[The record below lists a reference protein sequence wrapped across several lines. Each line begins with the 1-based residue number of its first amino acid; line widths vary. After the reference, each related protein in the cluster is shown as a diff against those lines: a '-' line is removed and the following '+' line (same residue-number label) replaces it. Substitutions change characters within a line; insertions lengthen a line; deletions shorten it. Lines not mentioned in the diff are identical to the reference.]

1 MTKDKGA
8 GNATILNNAGQIDK
22 PINILT
28 AIGEIQSFSVIERD
42 SIDEINKDALN
53 IVHRIDFY
61 MVGLKG
67 ALLTGIIGSV
77 LIPFSIGVLDKLIP
91 IFGDRRLT
99 LFDQLYALILLLGPS
114 LAYGIFISGIAK
126 CYVGNIT
133 KGMIKNLLSGLFLGE
148 TLKVFI
154 FSVLFSYIYV
164 KFSKNEIYR
173 IVYWLSEHIN
183 KPQGYWVSVYSWLVK
198 FRNVF
203 PTSIVIIF
211 IAAFL
216 MLGIPMIRLS
226 IKHYKDKKN
235 VTGDF
240 K

>member
-1 MTKDKGA
+1 MAKDKGA

-42 SIDEINKDALN
+42 SIEEINKDALN
-53 IVHRIDFY
+53 VVHRIDFY

-91 IFGDRRLT
+91 IFGDRQLT

-114 LAYGIFISGIAK
+114 LAYGIFISGIAR

-133 KGMIKNLLSGLFLGE
+133 KGMIKNLLSGLFFGE
-148 TLKVFI
+148 TIKVFI
-154 FSVLFSYIYV
+154 FTILFSYIYV
-164 KFSKNEIYR
+164 KFSKKEIFHM
-173 IVYWLSEHIN
+173 VYWLSEHIN
-183 KPQGYWVSVYSWLVK
+183 KPQSYWQLMYSWLIK

-216 MLGIPMIRLS
+216 MLGIPMTRLV

-235 VTGDF
+235 INGDF
-240 K
+240 

>member
-1 MTKDKGA
+1 MPKDKGA

-22 PINILT
+22 PLNILS

-42 SIDEINKDALN
+42 SIEEINKDALN

-67 ALLTGIIGSV
+67 ALLTGILGTI

-91 IFGDRRLT
+91 IFGDRQLT
-99 LFDQLYALILLLGPS
+99 LFDQLYALTLLLGPS
-114 LAYGIFISGIAK
+114 LAYGIFISGIAR

-148 TLKVFI
+148 MLKVFI

-173 IVYWLSEHIN
+173 VVYLLSAHIN

-216 MLGIPMIRLS
+216 MLGIPMIRLT

-235 VTGDF
+235 VNGVF
-240 K
+240 

>member
-1 MTKDKGA
+1 MAKDKGA

-114 LAYGIFISGIAK
+114 LAYGIFISGIAR

-148 TLKVFI
+148 TIKVFI
-154 FSVLFSYIYV
+154 FTVLFSYIYV

-198 FRNVF
+198 FRSVF

-216 MLGIPMIRLS
+216 MLGIPMTRLA

-235 VTGDF
+235 VNGVF
-240 K
+240 